1 MLIVKSTIHTGR
13 HCGGFALALL
23 LAVVALMLTC
33 RKWDNPLDPTG
44 NHPPALP
51 SRPSPADLGLRRDSG
66 LVLSW
71 HSLDPDG
78 GDTAYFRI
86 FFDTASSPRMVEDS
100 CTDTTF
106 RPTNVTSLTE
116 YYWQVVAF
124 DNHGDSAGGPLWRF
138 QTAPSI
144 SVTAPDSGERLRMY
158 AADTIIWVGGPSGV
172 LPRVLKT
179 DAAGPR
185 GQHSAEMTAADS
197 TVIYRSTDNGGLWIR
212 LGRATTPG
220 QFVWQV
226 PAAATESARVRVW
239 VYAATDTM
247 TGTSGR
253 FAIEDTLTPSAND
266 VTSPAG
272 REGDG
277 SFDDDTVSVL
287 GASSKGS
294 R

>member
-1 MLIVKSTIHTGR
+1 MAKSTIHRGR
-13 HCGGFALALL
+13 RYGGCALALL
-23 LAVVALMLTC
+23 LAVVALTLTC

-44 NHPPALP
+44 NHPPTLP
-51 SRPSPADLGLRRDSG
+51 SRPSPADMGLRRDSG

-71 HSLDPDG
+71 HSLDQDG
-78 GDTAYFRI
+78 GDTAYFSV
-86 FFDTASSPRMVEDS
+86 FFDTVSPPRMVEDS

-106 RPTNVTSLTE
+106 RPTGVTSLTE

-124 DNHGDSAGGPLWRF
+124 DNHGDSAVGPVWQF

-158 AADTIIWVGGPSGV
+158 ATDTITWVGGPSGV
-172 LPRVLKT
+172 LPLVLKT
-179 DAAGPR
+179 DTAGPR
-185 GQHSAEMTAADS
+185 GQRSVQMTAADS
-197 TVIYRSTDNGGLWIR
+197 TIIYRSTDNGALWIR

-226 PAAATESARVRVW
+226 PPAATESARVKVW
-239 VYAATDTM
+239 VYAATDTL

-253 FAIEDTLTPSAND
+253 FAIEDTLTSSAND
-266 VTSPAG
+266 LTSPAG
-272 REGDG
+272 REDNG
-277 SFDDDTVSVL
+277 SFDDDTVSAL
-287 GASSKGS
+287 GASSKAT